1 MTSSH
6 AFVRAVAATLV
17 VVGLSISALAQ
28 PAATYRNGS
37 EFYMAYRQAFVKA
50 KAIDEVLPWMAKSR
64 RDQMSK
70 APATERTQMFGMIK
84 EMDDNISIKVVKET
98 PSAAG
103 AELQVEAVSSA
114 SKKKTTA
121 TITLVK
127 EAGAWKLEGESWKG
141 SM

>member
-1 MTSSH
+1 MYPT
-6 AFVRAVAATLV
+6 V
-17 VVGLSISALAQ
+17 
-28 PAATYRNGS
+28 
-37 EFYMAYRQAFVKA
+37 
-50 KAIDEVLPWMAKSR
+50 
-64 RDQMSK
+64 
-70 APATERTQMFGMIK
+70 PATPILVT
-84 EMDDNISIKVVKET
+84 VKET